1 MPYSVDLGKLC
12 LSNVVEDLIETR
24 ASQKASVVVLR
35 DPCQLLAR
43 YGAYTLSVKF
53 FTYQK

>member
-43 YGAYTLSVKF
+43 YGAYTLSADF
-53 FTYQK
+53 FSF